1 MKTIEIGEFQ
11 ANYSTTL
18 IHMIKFQ
25 ILDLTPA
32 KDSFLSELQQIE
44 IDRIYGGINSPQSMI
59 TIDSIDISNHVA
71 DINQK
76 FATAFAQVPSNFPD
90 NPFPTIQY
98 TENNMTYT
106 NTEPFKPGITK
117 LGSAS
122 VFAS

>member
-1 MKTIEIGEFQ
+1 VITAAIGELQ

-18 IHMIKFQ
+18 TRMTKLQ

-32 KDSFLSELQQIE
+32 KDSFISELQQIE
-44 IDRIYGGINSPQSMI
+44 IDRIYGGINSFQSMI
-59 TIDSIDISNHVA
+59 TIDSIDISKNVG
-71 DINQK
+71 DINRN
-76 FATAFAQVPSNFPD
+76 FATAVAQIPSDFPN

-98 TENNMTYT
+98 TENNVTYT